1 MPIYEVTDP
10 ETGKTLEL
18 EGDSPPT
25 EQELEQIFAA
35 QGDQAMPEGSA
46 LDTVIEPAL
55 SVASGLKNTVE
66 GGLMGIVQ
74 SLNPMAE
81 EGAGAE
87 AVVEQQAQT
96 FTPKTQAGQ
105 KGMATLND
113 LMQKGIDLAN
123 FPISGIGGLVELI
136 SGQGVNQAAE
146 TIKAIQESGM
156 SSTMG
161 DRAFEETGSPLL
173 ATAAETLPAVVG
185 SVFGAKGATNATS
198 KVATAV
204 DSAQPL
210 NAVAK
215 VTEGIFQYQTPTK
228 KRIAALIENKT
239 GDVDTAKYVL
249 NQGRAVKDSYAI
261 NAIDQGFDPAVIAA
275 IKNASDSD
283 KIKMQRMVDIMQRG
297 KKNARYAVMNR
308 PADIAGDSLV
318 ARVKFIQAANRKAG
332 TDIDKAAQKL
342 KGQPVDITDA
352 SASFSDA
359 LDSLGVQIKRNDKGD
374 FIPDFSR
381 SEIAPGDRGPL
392 KEVIRQMSLKSQD
405 GGVDALTVH
414 KMKRIIDRNV
424 TYGKSQRGLSGETER
439 ILKQF
444 RNQLDSKLDD
454 AFPEYNAAN
463 TNYAQTIGAM
473 DNIQTVAGRRLD
485 FSSDIADKASG
496 TLLRRLMSNTQSRAS
511 LIDSI
516 GELESVA
523 KSVGGKFDDD
533 LLNQALFADELDRV
547 FSPVARTSFQG
558 QIDQAVKR
566 GVDYAASPDGG
577 VVGAARDIAG
587 ATARKMRDRKINED
601 KAFQS
606 IMDVLRDKNFKP
618 EQ

>member
-1 MPIYEVTDP
+1 MPVYEVTDP
-10 ETGKTLEL
+10 ETGQTLEL

-35 QGDQAMPEGSA
+35 QGNAPMPEGSA
-46 LDTVIEPAL
+46 LDSVVEPAM

-81 EGAGAE
+81 EGAGAA
-87 AVVEQQAQT
+87 AVAEQQAQT
-96 FTPKTQAGQ
+96 YTPKTQAGQ
-105 KGMATLND
+105 QGMATLND
-113 LMQKGIDLAN
+113 LMQKGIDLVN
-123 FPISGIGGLVELI
+123 FPISGIGGIAELVT
-136 SGQGVNQAAE
+136 GQGLDKAVE
-146 TIKAIQESGM
+146 TIKSIQESGL
-156 SSTMG
+156 SKTMG
-161 DRAFEETGSPLL
+161 ARTLEETGSPLL

-185 SVFGAKGATNATS
+185 SVVGAKGATNATN

-342 KGQPVDITDA
+342 RGQPVDIADA

-405 GGVDALTVH
+405 VGVDALTVH

-444 RNQLDSKLDD
+444 RNQLDSKLDE

-463 TNYAQTIGAM
+463 TNYAQTIGAL
-473 DNIQTVAGRRLD
+473 DNIQTVAGRKLD
-485 FSSDIADKASG
+485 FSSEIADKASG
-496 TLLRRLMSNTQSRAS
+496 TLLRRLMSNTQSRAN

-516 GELESVA
+516 SELESVA

-577 VVGAARDIAG
+577 AMGLARDVAG

>member
-1 MPIYEVTDP
+1 MPVYEVTDP
-10 ETGKTLEL
+10 DTGQTLEL

-35 QGDQAMPEGSA
+35 QGNQSMPEGSA
-46 LDTVIEPAL
+46 LDSVVEPAM
-55 SVASGLKNTVE
+55 SVVSGLKNTVE
-66 GGLMGIVQ
+66 GGLMGIAQ

-87 AVVEQQAQT
+87 AVADQQAQT
-96 FTPKTQAGQ
+96 FTPKTQSGQ
-105 KGMATLND
+105 KGMETLND

-136 SGQGVNQAAE
+136 SGQGVDQAVE
-146 TIKAIQESGM
+146 TIKAIQESGL
-156 SSTMG
+156 SKTAG
-161 DRAFEETGSPLL
+161 DRVFDETGSPLI
-173 ATAAETLPAVVG
+173 ATAAETLPSAVGAVI
-185 SVFGAKGATNATS
+185 GAKGAQNATS

-204 DSAQPL
+204 DSAQPI

-249 NQGRAVKDSYAI
+249 NQGRAVKDNYAI

-342 KGQPVDITDA
+342 RGQPVDIADA

-405 GGVDALTVH
+405 GSVDALSVH

-444 RNQLDSKLDD
+444 RNQLDSKLDE

-463 TNYAQTIGAM
+463 TNYAQTIGAL
-473 DNIQTVAGRRLD
+473 DNIQAVAGRKLD
-485 FSSDIADKASG
+485 FSSEIADKASG
-496 TLLRRLMSNTQSRAS
+496 TLLRRLMSNTQSRAN

-516 GELESVA
+516 SELESVA

-577 VVGAARDIAG
+577 AMGLARDVAG
-587 ATARKMRDRKINED
+587 ATAKKVRDRKINED